1 MSYYGGVMS
10 KVIKMCENVYI
21 LDVEILGLSNW
32 LSTHLVIGDKGALL
46 IDPGPVINV
55 NELVNLLS
63 TEFSDVRIRYIA
75 LTHIHLDHSGGL
87 GKLVKLLDNVKVY
100 VHPRG
105 VKHLIDPSR
114 LWEASKEVLGDLAYV
129 FGPLEP
135 IEPNNLAGLEDNS
148 IIDLGGVTVR
158 AIHTPGHASHHISYI
173 IEPYNIL
180 VSGDAL
186 GNFFN
191 GRIYPI
197 SVPPFNLVEYMKSI
211 DKLLRSTYNYITVAH
226 FGYVSDN
233 TDIFIQRAKDKA
245 LAWALL
251 IANMISSGVRDPGE
265 VYKELVRRDLELNY
279 MVTYRERHKLL
290 EGSCYRAVLGMYQS
304 VNELLSK
311 YSSLEKALVL
321 NN

>member
-1 MSYYGGVMS
+1 MVRVMS
-10 KVIKMCENVYI
+10 KVIKICENVYI
-21 LDVEILGLSNW
+21 LDVEILGLNNW

-46 IDPGPVINV
+46 IDPGPLTNV

-63 TEFSDVRIRYIA
+63 TEFNDVRIRYIA

-135 IEPNNLAGLEDNS
+135 IEPNNLVGLEDNS

-158 AIHTPGHASHHISYI
+158 AIHTPGHAPHHISYI

-191 GRIYPI
+191 GRIYPV

-279 MVTYRERHKLL
+279 MIVYREHHKLL
-290 EGSCYRAVLGMYQS
+290 KGSCYRAVLGMYQS